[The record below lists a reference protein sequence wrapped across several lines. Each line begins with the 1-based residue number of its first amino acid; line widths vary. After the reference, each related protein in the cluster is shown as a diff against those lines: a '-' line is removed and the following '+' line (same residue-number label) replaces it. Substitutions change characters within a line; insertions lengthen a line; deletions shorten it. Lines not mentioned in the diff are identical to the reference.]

1 VLNPIPPKHRRK
13 DPEVLAGLAALA
25 EKAPEETVPV
35 HLKAVGF
42 RGATFNALRLT
53 TNLGDKA
60 LEAALGGY
68 LSRRELV
75 LVDRESRLY
84 IHAEVFESVCRTLA
98 DYHAAQPLQSGM
110 GREELKSKLPR
121 HIGVKLFTLA
131 LNQLAKDGTVSSE
144 ADLVR
149 LSGHEVSLGIDQE
162 ALRET
167 LVDTYSRAGIMP
179 PYFKE
184 VVQELGIS
192 AAKGKEVL
200 GLLVREGTLTKVKE
214 DLFFHTEA
222 VEELR
227 GRLVSFLKEKGEITT
242 PEFKD
247 MTGASRKYV
256 IPLAEHFDACQVTL
270 RVGDVRK
277 LRKG

>member
-1 VLNPIPPKHRRK
+1 
-13 DPEVLAGLAALA
+13 
-25 EKAPEETVPV
+25 
-35 HLKAVGF
+35 
-42 RGATFNALRLT
+42 
-53 TNLGDKA
+53 
-60 LEAALGGY
+60 
-68 LSRRELV
+68 
-75 LVDRESRLY
+75 
-84 IHAEVFESVCRTLA
+84 
-98 DYHAAQPLQSGM
+98 
-110 GREELKSKLPR
+110 
-121 HIGVKLFTLA
+121 
-131 LNQLAKDGTVSSE
+131 
-144 ADLVR
+144 
-149 LSGHEVSLGIDQE
+149 
-162 ALRET
+162 
-167 LVDTYSRAGIMP
+167 MP

-200 GLLVREGTLTKVKE
+200 GLLVREGILTKVKE